1 MLQQMYPQV
10 FHDNEYE
17 LNSDQN
23 KALAFWNT
31 DFTFAVWQQAEA
43 RRQWT
48 DLKQTG
54 KVVQ

>member
-1 MLQQMYPQV
+1 MGGGKEE
-10 FHDNEYE
+10 DNEYE